1 MLPQPYP
8 AIPTASV
15 ARRTVGEVSTV
26 PDDTPLWLF
35 ADQLGPAVYGGEHAH
50 REVLLVEAQSAL
62 RKRRY
67 HRQKLH
73 LVLSAL
79 RHAHD
84 DLADRATLLQADTY
98 TDALEDFGRP
108 VLVHEPTSHEA
119 ERFVH
124 RLRERGMVADVLP
137 TPTFALPRNDF
148 QRWAGERTRFRME
161 DFYRDQRR
169 RFDVLMDG
177 GDPVGGRWNYD
188 SENRESPPKKQKTL
202 GVPKPY
208 QPREDDIDERVRRDL
223 DRMGIDT
230 IGSDGPRLFAV
241 TPAEA
246 RRALTR
252 FLERRLPL
260 FGRYEDAMMGDDW
273 AMSHSLLSV
282 PMNLGVLH
290 PLDVVEAAQRAY
302 YEDEAPLPAVEGFI
316 RQILGW
322 REYMW
327 HLYWH
332 FGPEYLRNNEMQS
345 HTPLP
350 DWWAD
355 LDPDEVTAEC
365 LRQALTGVRDRGWT
379 HHIQRLMVLGN
390 HAIHRGYDPA
400 ELTEWFATAFV
411 DGFRWVM
418 PTNVI
423 GMSQHADG
431 GLLATKPY
439 ASGGAYINKMSD
451 HCGDCAYDPKK
462 RLGDDACPFTAGYW
476 AFVHRNRDMLAK
488 NNRTQRAVSSMDRLS
503 DLDAVLEQE
512 AARRSF

>member
-1 MLPQPYP
+1 M
-8 AIPTASV
+8 S
-15 ARRTVGEVSTV
+15 S
-26 PDDTPLWLF
+26 DDTPLWLF
-35 ADQLGPAVYGGEHAH
+35 ADQLGPSVYGGEHAH
-50 REVLLVEAQSAL
+50 REVLLIEAHSAL
-62 RKRRY
+62 AKRRY

-73 LVLSAL
+73 IVLSAL

-84 DLADRATLLQADTY
+84 DLGERATLIKADTY
-98 TDALEDFGRP
+98 TDALAQFNRP
-108 VLVHEPTSHEA
+108 VLVHEPTSHAA
-119 ERFVH
+119 EEFVH
-124 RLRERGMVADVLP
+124 KLHKKGLVEDILP
-137 TPTFALPRNDF
+137 TPTFALPRKDF
-148 QRWAGERTRFRME
+148 EQWAGNRHRFRME

-169 RFDVLMDG
+169 HFDVLMRGSEPEG
-177 GDPVGGRWNYD
+177 GTWNYD
-188 SENRESPPKKQKTL
+188 HDNREPPPKKQDTL

-208 QPREDDIDERVRRDL
+208 HPREDDIDARVRADL
-223 DRMGIDT
+223 DAMNLNTVGA
-230 IGSDGPRLFAV
+230 DGPRLFAV
-241 TPAEA
+241 TPTEA
-246 RRALTR
+246 KRALDR
-252 FLERRLPL
+252 FIEHRLPH
-260 FGRYEDAMMGDDW
+260 FGRYEDAIMSQDW

-282 PMNLGVLH
+282 PLNLGVLH
-290 PLDVVEAAQRAY
+290 PLDAVHAAEQAY
-302 YEDEAPLPAVEGFI
+302 RDKQAPLAAVEGFI

-332 FGPEYLRNNEMQS
+332 FGKDYTRNNKMNARTS
-345 HTPLP
+345 LP

-355 LDPDEVTAEC
+355 LDADSVTAEC
-365 LRQALTGVRDRGWT
+365 LRHALLGVRDRGWT

-390 HAIHRGYDPA
+390 HALQRGYHPE

-418 PTNVI
+418 PTNVV

-439 ASGGAYINKMSD
+439 TSGGAYINKMSD

-476 AFVHRNRDMLAK
+476 AFTHRHQDMLSK
-488 NNRTQRAVSSMDRLS
+488 NNRTQRTVSSMNRLA

-512 AARRSF
+512 AARRDF